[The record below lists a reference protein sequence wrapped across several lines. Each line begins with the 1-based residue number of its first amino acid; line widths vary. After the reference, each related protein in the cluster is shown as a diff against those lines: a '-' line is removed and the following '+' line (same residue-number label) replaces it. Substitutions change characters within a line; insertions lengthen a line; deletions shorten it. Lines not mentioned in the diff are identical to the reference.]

1 MCEEQ
6 YGRFLFVYLQNIIK
20 LLRPTFNAIKNRPK
34 LAYYLRRCYI
44 IKSAE
49 NLHLSK
55 GNVGLFDSPMTF
67 WGNFS
72 LQSNRLLKLH
82 KTRRFENTRQT
93 C

>member
-1 MCEEQ
+1 MCYEQ
-6 YGRFLFVYLQNIIK
+6 YGRFLFVQLQNIIK
-20 LLRPTFNAIKNRPK
+20 FMRPTFNSIKNSPK
-34 LAYYLRRCYI
+34 LAYYLRRWYMI
-44 IKSAE
+44 QSAE

-55 GNVGLFDSPMTF
+55 GNLGLFDSVMNF